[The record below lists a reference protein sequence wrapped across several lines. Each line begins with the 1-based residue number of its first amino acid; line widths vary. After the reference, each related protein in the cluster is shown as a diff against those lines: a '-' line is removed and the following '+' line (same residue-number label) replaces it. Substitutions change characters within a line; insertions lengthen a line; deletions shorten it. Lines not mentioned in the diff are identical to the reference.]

1 MTVEEDV
8 VGFQGHHS
16 PQHLEGSGAVEAPG
30 VIYDD
35 GPGTTSRKSP
45 MFSSSEFLPSST
57 KTPNI
62 SITSILPRIF
72 PRLTPKSLMTPS
84 PHNADTTITTNSPSK
99 NNLTILP

>member
-8 VGFQGHHS
+8 EGFQVHHS
-16 PQHLEGSGAVEAPG
+16 PHNLEVSGAVELPG

-45 MFSSSEFLPSST
+45 MFSSSEFFPSST

-62 SITSILPRIF
+62 YITSILLRIS
-72 PRLTPKSLMTPS
+72 PRLTPKSLIMLS
-84 PHNADTTITTNSPSK
+84 PHNEYTPITTNSSFQK
-99 NNLTILP
+99 K